1 MQLTQKVTFTKHN
14 MEGVQMFGKYNF
26 LTHRSMPINVS
37 CNIVFY
43 VFDISLC
50 ITFFETMEKK

>member
-1 MQLTQKVTFTKHN
+1 
-14 MEGVQMFGKYNF
+14 
-26 LTHRSMPINVS
+26 MPINVS

-43 VFDISLC
+43 VFDNWIPWQENDSIQLSIDFSLC